1 MRMAEYRC
9 TECGTS
15 VEAERPLAQR
25 RSCVGDRCCV
35 PVERGEKCKREEKER

>member
-1 MRMAEYRC
+1 MWMAEYRC

-15 VEAERPLAQR
+15 VEAERPPEQR
-25 RSCVGDRCCV
+25 PSFVGDRCCV